1 MKNYHLNFRTD
12 GNIDITYNPNK
23 IMFGLCLIK
32 TKETDEIFTK
42 LGHPFSEYLGISFTF
57 RLFTSYNQILSSLEC
72 GYLDGAIISPPAY
85 LSASKQNIANII
97 LQPLRFGIDPDTGEN
112 AEELV
117 PFYRTIIISKNTELR
132 TISDLGNKTVALQE
146 RFSLTHLW
154 SVVELYLAGIFQ
166 QTRGIIV
173 NSHKEAVNSVLSE
186 LCDAAAIFQDARNL
200 VLAENPFI
208 FRNTHIIHYTQPI
221 PHDAIVT
228 KIDLDQNLVISIK
241 RAFEV
246 IFNSE
251 QGSIYFDRLFGWK
264 GITEAD
270 DSKFSLL
277 DQYISIYSD
286 IMNTD

>member
-1 MKNYHLNFRTD
+1 MKNYRMDFRAD
-12 GNIDITYNPNK
+12 GNIDITYGPNK
-23 IMFGLCLIK
+23 IVFGLCLIE

-42 LGHPFSEYLGISFTF
+42 LGYLFSEYLGISFTF
-57 RLFTSYNQILSSLEC
+57 RLFTSYNQIISSLEC
-72 GYLDGAIISPPAY
+72 GYLDGAIVSPPVY
-85 LSASKQNIANII
+85 LSARKRNIANVI
-97 LQPLRFGIDPDTGEN
+97 LQPLRFEIDPDTGDTTV
-112 AEELV
+112 ELV
-117 PFYRTIIISKNTELR
+117 PFYRAIIISKNTKLR
-132 TISDLGNKTVALQE
+132 TISDLGNKTFALQE

-154 SVVELYLAGIFQ
+154 SVVELYLAGILQ
-166 QTRGIIV
+166 QTGGIIM

-200 VLAENPFI
+200 VLTENPFI

-221 PHDAIVT
+221 PNDAIVT
-228 KIDLDQNLVISIK
+228 KIDLDQSLVISIK
-241 RAFEV
+241 RAFEFV
-246 IFNSE
+246 FSSV

-277 DQYISIYSD
+277 NQYISIYSD